1 MKEILN
7 SFEYLPRLSEFVKVC
22 DTKNAI
28 NDTPITLMEF
38 ICQYTDFITQPPT
51 KGMFIPCDEEGNVL
65 EEPKRID
72 YIGKE
77 MEFTKDELV
86 KRDSLLF
93 QQAKERVLFE
103 LPNPFKANRKKENM
117 KQFFDKFKTIEA
129 AINAG
134 VKLKRKG

>member
-38 ICQYTDFITQPPT
+38 ICQYTNFITQPLT
-51 KGMFIPCDEEGNVL
+51 K
-65 EEPKRID
+65 
-72 YIGKE
+72 
-77 MEFTKDELV
+77 ELC
-86 KRDSLLF
+86 
-93 QQAKERVLFE
+93 ETFE
-103 LPNPFKANRKKENM
+103 LNTTIIVLRKM
-117 KQFFDKFKTIEA
+117 IESNWTLED

-134 VKLKRKG
+134 VKLKLKG